1 MSTTLIAKEQGKIG
15 NFIRELRELRGLTQE
30 DFAELIGTSQSA
42 VARMEKGEQNFTTE
56 ILTRVSK
63 ALNHKIV
70 SLAEGSIDFEI
81 EGGRKLSGEITTNAS
96 KNGAMGLL
104 CASLLNK
111 GTTTLHNIPRIE
123 EVNRMLEVLTSIG
136 VQIKW
141 TAKNTLEITPPAKL
155 ALDKINTN
163 AAIKTRSV
171 IMLMGPLI
179 HLFNKFSLPH
189 ASGCKLGK
197 RTVSAHLFGL
207 EEMGVKIKVT
217 RDSYDVSINKLRGT
231 TLVMYEAGD
240 TAAENLIIAAA
251 KIPGK
256 TVIKFAPANYMVQE
270 TCRFLQTLGVKVEG
284 VGTSTV
290 TIEGIK
296 EIDQD
301 VEYWNSEDPIEAM
314 MFLSAAIT
322 TGSHLM
328 IKRCPIDFLELELYK
343 LKKMGLKFKRSKEYF
358 SQNGFTK
365 LVDLE
370 VLPSTLQAAE
380 EKIHAQPYPGINQD
394 NLPFFVPIA
403 AQAKGTTL
411 IHDWTFE
418 NRAIYFME
426 LAKLGAQMILA
437 DPHRVF
443 IEGPTPFK
451 PTQLVCPPALRP
463 AMIILIAMLAA
474 PGKSILR
481 NVYSINRGYEEI
493 AERLNKLGAKIR
505 VIREM

>member
-1 MSTTLIAKEQGKIG
+1 MSTSLIKEQVKIG
-15 NFIRELRELRGLTQE
+15 TFIKQLRELRGMTQE
-30 DFAELIGTSQSA
+30 EFATRISTSQSA
-42 VARMEKGEQNFTTE
+42 VARMEKGEQNLTTE
-56 ILTRVSK
+56 MLNRISK
-63 ALNHKIV
+63 ALNHKIF

-81 EGGRKLSGEITTNAS
+81 EGGHKLQGEITTNAS

-104 CASLLNK
+104 CAVLLNENV
-111 GTTTLHNIPRIE
+111 TVLHNIPRIE
-123 EVNRMLEVLTSIG
+123 EVNRMLEVLNSIG
-136 VQIKW
+136 VQTKW
-141 TAKNTLEITPPAKL
+141 TAKNTLEVTPPAKL
-155 ALDKINTN
+155 QLDKMDIS

-179 HLFNKFSLPH
+179 HLFKTFSLPH

-207 EEMGVKIKVT
+207 EEMGVKTKVT
-217 RDSYDVSINKLRGT
+217 RDSYDVSIKKLKPAT
-231 TLVMYEAGD
+231 IVMYEAGD
-240 TAAENLIIAAA
+240 TACENLVIAAA

-256 TVIKFAPANYMVQE
+256 TTIKFAAANYMVQE
-270 TCRFLQTLGVKVEG
+270 TCHFLQALGVKVEG
-284 VGTSTV
+284 IGTSTI
-290 TIEGIK
+290 TIEGVAN
-296 EIDQD
+296 IDKKI
-301 VEYWNSEDPIEAM
+301 EYWNSEDPIEAM

-322 TGSHLM
+322 TNSH
-328 IKRCPIDFLELELYK
+328 ITIRRCPIDFLELELYK
-343 LKKMGLKFKRSKEYF
+343 LKVMGLRYKRSKEYM
-358 SQNGFTK
+358 SQNGYTK

-370 VLPSTLQAAE
+370 VFPSTLKAAE
-380 EKIHAQPYPGINQD
+380 EKIHALPYPGINQD
-394 NLPFFVPIA
+394 NLPFFVPIV
-403 AQAKGTTL
+403 AQAKGTSL

-426 LAKLGAQMILA
+426 LTKLGAQMILA

-451 PTQLVCPPALRP
+451 ATQVVCPPALRP

-493 AERLNKLGAKIR
+493 AERLNSLGAKIR
-505 VIREM
+505 VMREI

>member
-1 MSTTLIAKEQGKIG
+1 MPTKIASEQNKIG
-15 NFIRELRELRGLTQE
+15 NFIKELRELRGMTQE
-30 DFAELIGTSQSA
+30 EFATRINSSQSA
-42 VARMEKGEQNFTTE
+42 VARMEKGEQNLTTE
-56 ILTRVSK
+56 MLTRISK

-81 EGGRKLSGEITTNAS
+81 EGGYKLHGEITTNAS

-104 CASLLNK
+104 CAALLNK
-111 GTTTLHNIPRIE
+111 NVTILHNIPRIE
-123 EVNRMLEVLTSIG
+123 EVNRMLEVLNSIG
-136 VQIKW
+136 VQTKW
-141 TAKNTLEITPPAKL
+141 TAKNTLEITPPSKL
-155 ALDKINTN
+155 QPEKIDKA

-179 HLFNKFSLPH
+179 HQFKKFSLPH

-207 EEMGVKIKVT
+207 EEMGVKTKVT
-217 RDSYDVSINKLRGT
+217 REDYEVSIKNLKPAT
-231 TLVMYEAGD
+231 VIMYEAGD
-240 TAAENLIIAAA
+240 TACENLAIAAA
-251 KIPGK
+251 LIPGK
-256 TVIKFAPANYMVQE
+256 TTIKFATANYMVQE
-270 TCRFLQTLGVKVEG
+270 TCHFLQALGVKVDG
-284 VGTSTV
+284 VGTG
-290 TIEGIK
+290 TITIHGVK
-296 EIDQD
+296 EINQKI
-301 VEYWNSEDPIEAM
+301 EYWNSEDPIEAM

-322 TGSHLM
+322 TNSQLT
-328 IKRCPIDFLELELYK
+328 IRRCPIDFLELELYK
-343 LKKMGLKFKRSKEYF
+343 LKKMGLKFKRSKEYI
-358 SQNGFTK
+358 SKNGYTK

-370 VLPSTLQAAE
+370 VFPSTLKAAE
-380 EKIHAQPYPGINQD
+380 EKLHALPYPGINQD
-394 NLPFFVPIA
+394 NLPFFVPIV

-426 LAKLGAQMILA
+426 LTKLGAQMILA

-451 PTQLVCPPALRP
+451 PTQVVCPPALRP
-463 AMIILIAMLAA
+463 AMIILIGMLAA

-493 AERLNKLGAKIR
+493 AERLNSLGAKIR
-505 VIREM
+505 VMREI

>member
-1 MSTTLIAKEQGKIG
+1 MSLTTLAKEQGKIG
-15 NFIRELRELRGLTQE
+15 GFIRDLREQRGLTQAE
-30 DFAELIGTSQSA
+30 FAELIETSQSA

-56 ILTRVSK
+56 ILNRVSR
-63 ALNHKIV
+63 ALNRKIM
-70 SLAEGSIDFEI
+70 SLAAGSIDFEI
-81 EGGRKLSGEITTNAS
+81 EGGHKLHGEITTNAS

-104 CASLLNK
+104 CAALLNK
-111 GTTTLHNIPRIE
+111 GVTTLHNIPRIE
-123 EVNRMLEVLTSIG
+123 EVNRMLEVLTSID
-136 VQIKW
+136 VQVKW
-141 TAKNTLEITPPAKL
+141 IAKNSLEITPPAKI
-155 ALDKINTN
+155 ALDKIDID
-163 AAIKTRSV
+163 AAVKTRSV

-179 HLFNKFSLPH
+179 HLFKSFSLPH
-189 ASGCKLGK
+189 AAGCKLGK

-207 EEMGVKIKVT
+207 EEMGVRIKVT
-217 RDSYDVSINKLRGT
+217 HKDYEVKIKQLRPST
-231 TLVMYEAGD
+231 IVMYEAGD
-240 TAAENLIIAAA
+240 TACENLVIAAA

-256 TVIKFAPANYMVQE
+256 TTIKFAPANYMVQE
-270 TCRFLQTLGVKVEG
+270 TCRFLQKLGVKIDG
-284 VGTSTV
+284 VGTSTLI
-290 TIEGIK
+290 IEGVT
-296 EIDQD
+296 EIDQA
-301 VEYWNSEDPIEAM
+301 VEYWNSEDPIESM

-322 TGSHLM
+322 TGSH
-328 IKRCPIDFLELELYK
+328 ITIRRCPIDFLELELYK
-343 LKKMGLKFKRSKEYF
+343 LKKMGLKYKRSKSYL
-358 SQNGFTK
+358 SKNGFTK

-370 VLPSTLQAAE
+370 VFPSVLKAAE

-426 LAKLGAQMILA
+426 LNKLGAQMILA

-481 NVYSINRGYEEI
+481 NIYSIARGYEEV
-493 AERLNKLGAKIR
+493 AERLNTLGAKIR
-505 VIREM
+505 VMREM

>member
-1 MSTTLIAKEQGKIG
+1 MTHPNIAEEQVKIG
-15 NFIRELRELRGLTQE
+15 NFIRDLRDLRGLTQE
-30 DFAELIGTSQSA
+30 EFAELIGSSQSA

-56 ILTRVSK
+56 ILSRISK
-63 ALNHKIV
+63 ALNHKIM
-70 SLAEGSIDFEI
+70 SLAASSIDFEI
-81 EGGRKLSGEITTNAS
+81 EGGHKLHGEITTNAS

-104 CASLLNK
+104 CAALLNK
-111 GTTTLHNIPRIE
+111 GITTLHNIPRIE
-123 EVNRMLEVLTSIG
+123 EVNRMIEVLTSLG
-136 VQIKW
+136 VQLKW
-141 TAKNTLEITPPAKL
+141 TEKNTLEITPPQKL
-155 ALDKINTN
+155 AVEKIDVN
-163 AAIKTRSV
+163 AAVKTRSV
-171 IMLMGPLI
+171 IMLMGPMI
-179 HLFNKFSLPH
+179 HLFDSFSLPH

-197 RTVSAHLFGL
+197 RTVSAHLLGL
-207 EEMGVKIKVT
+207 QEMGAKIKVT
-217 RDSYDVSINKLRGT
+217 RDSYDVTIKKLRPAT
-231 TLVMYEAGD
+231 VVMYEAGD
-240 TAAENLIIAAA
+240 TACENLVIAAA

-256 TVIKFAPANYMVQE
+256 TTIKFATANYMVQE
-270 TCRFLQTLGVKVEG
+270 TCRFLQKLGVKVEG
-284 VGTSTV
+284 VGTSTL
-290 TIEGIK
+290 TIEGVK
-296 EIDQD
+296 EINQKVD
-301 VEYWNSEDPIEAM
+301 YWNSEDPIEAM

-322 TGSHLM
+322 TGSQ
-328 IKRCPIDFLELELYK
+328 ITIRRCPIDFLELELYK
-343 LKKMGLKFKRSKEYF
+343 LKNMGLKYKQSKMYL

-370 VLPSTLQAAE
+370 VFPSTLKAPE
-380 EKIHAQPYPGINQD
+380 EKIHALPYPGINQD

-403 AQAKGTTL
+403 TQAKGTTL

-443 IEGPTPFK
+443 VDGPTPLK

-463 AMIILIAMLAA
+463 AMIILIGMLAA

-505 VIREM
+505 VMREI

>member
-1 MSTTLIAKEQGKIG
+1 MSTTLAQEQNKIG
-15 NFIRELRELRGLTQE
+15 NFIKDLRELRGLTQE
-30 DFAELIGTSQSA
+30 EFATRIGSSQSA
-42 VARMEKGEQNFTTE
+42 VARMEKGEQNLTTE
-56 ILTRVSK
+56 MLSRISK

-81 EGGRKLSGEITTNAS
+81 EGGHKLSGEITTNAS

-104 CASLLNK
+104 CAALLNK
-111 GTTTLHNIPRIE
+111 GTTILHNIPRIE
-123 EVNRMLEVLTSIG
+123 EVNRMLEVINSIG
-136 VQIKW
+136 VQTKW
-141 TAKNTLEITPPAKL
+141 IAKNSLEIVPPTKL
-155 ALDKINTN
+155 LLEKMDKA

-171 IMLMGPLI
+171 IMLMGPII
-179 HLFNKFSLPH
+179 HLFKKFSLPH

-197 RTVSAHLFGL
+197 RTVSAHLYGL
-207 EEMGVKIKVT
+207 EEMGVKTKVS
-217 RDSYDVSINKLRGT
+217 RDSYDVSIK
-231 TLVMYEAGD
+231 TLKPATIVMYEAGD
-240 TAAENLIIAAA
+240 TACENLVIAAA

-256 TVIKFAPANYMVQE
+256 TTIKFATANYMVQE
-270 TCRFLQTLGVKVEG
+270 TCHFLQALGVKVEG
-284 VGTSTV
+284 VGTGTI

-296 EIDQD
+296 EINKK
-301 VEYWNSEDPIEAM
+301 VEYWNSEDPIESM

-322 TGSHLM
+322 TNSR
-328 IKRCPIDFLELELYK
+328 ITIRRCPIDFLELELYK
-343 LKKMGLKFKRSKEYF
+343 LKKMGLKFKRSKVYI
-358 SQNGFTK
+358 SQNGYTK

-370 VLPSTLQAAE
+370 VFPSTLKAPE
-380 EKIHAQPYPGINQD
+380 EKIHALPYPGINQD

-426 LAKLGAQMILA
+426 LTKLGAQMILA

-443 IEGPTPFK
+443 VEGPTPFK
-451 PTQLVCPPALRP
+451 ATQVVCPPALRP
-463 AMIILIAMLAA
+463 AMIILIGMLAA

-493 AERLNKLGAKIR
+493 AERLNSLGAKIR
-505 VIREM
+505 VMREI